1 MKQRLA
7 TWLLHLAGWR
17 LEGVR
22 PALDRYVLIAAP
34 HTSNWDL
41 LLVLAFAVAY
51 DLKVTWMA
59 KHSLFYPPFGC
70 IMRALGGIPVT
81 THKHRHIVAAMTAAF
96 KTSEHLV
103 LALPTEGC
111 RQRTPYWRSG
121 FYHIAKQAGVPIV
134 PSYLDFSHKR
144 GGFGP
149 SLETTSDVKQDMQ
162 YFSDFYAEMESKY
175 SGQFGPV
182 QLREE
187 QPREE

>member
-17 LEGVR
+17 LEGAH

-41 LLVLAFAVAY
+41 LLLAFATAF
-51 DLKVTWMA
+51 DLKITWMA
-59 KHSLFYPPFGC
+59 KNSLFYPPLGW
-70 IMRALGGIPVT
+70 IMRALG
-81 THKHRHIVAAMTAAF
+81 A
-96 KTSEHLV
+96 
-103 LALPTEGC
+103 PTKGS
-111 RQRTPYWRSG
+111 RQRAPCWRSG
-121 FYHIAKQAGVPIV
+121 FYHIAKQAGGPIV

-149 SLETTSDVKQDMQ
+149 SLETTSDLKRDMQ
-162 YFSDFYAEMESKY
+162 YFRDFYAGMEGKY

-187 QPREE
+187 QLGGEWSCRWRIANSIR